1 MSQGSS
7 VGELAREYFLG
18 GKMAVLEDYPWIEAA
33 ERTREFIEQGVETIY
48 EATFIYYKTETMEG
62 KSSIKKVLPAI
73 CPELSYS
80 DLEIGDGM
88 TASNSFLELYSCE
101 DEEVISTTRENLLNY
116 CHLDTLAMVKVFEVL
131 QKV

>member
-1 MSQGSS
+1 MYSP
-7 VGELAREYFLG
+7 Y
-18 GKMAVLEDYPWIEAA
+18 
-33 ERTREFIEQGVETIY
+33 ERTVINQMKRDFPVYANELQFIVEKLVDLIVP
-48 EATFIYYKTETMEG
+48 FRKKYYKTETMEG
-62 KSSIKKVLPAI
+62 SASIKKVLPAI

-88 TASNSFLELYSCE
+88 TASNSFLELYSCDDTE
-101 DEEVISTTRENLLNY
+101 IISTTRENLLKY